1 MDSRASPFNL
11 QEALLRFE
19 RGYIQNI
26 LTLAE
31 GDIERTAQMLGIRSD
46 ALLRKLRSNQRD
58 EHAQP
63 PGATGQPDEAA
74 HMTTQRAPG
83 LNQQTGRRRRALN
96 HNID

>member
-31 GDIERTAQMLGIRSD
+31 GNLEQAAQMLEIRSD
-46 ALLRKLRSNQRD
+46 ALLRKLRSSQRD

-63 PGATGQPDEAA
+63 PGATGQPDEATR
-74 HMTTQRAPG
+74 MTTQGAPG
-83 LNQQTGRRRRALN
+83 LKKQAGARRRASN
-96 HNID
+96 HNN

>member
-31 GDIERTAQMLGIRSD
+31 GNLEQAAQMLEIRPD
-46 ALLRKLRSNQRD
+46 ALLRKLRSSQRD
-58 EHAQP
+58 EHTQP
-63 PGATGQPDEAA
+63 PSEAGNLIKHA
-74 HMTTQRAPG
+74 
-83 LNQQTGRRRRALN
+83 GRRQ
-96 HNID
+96 H